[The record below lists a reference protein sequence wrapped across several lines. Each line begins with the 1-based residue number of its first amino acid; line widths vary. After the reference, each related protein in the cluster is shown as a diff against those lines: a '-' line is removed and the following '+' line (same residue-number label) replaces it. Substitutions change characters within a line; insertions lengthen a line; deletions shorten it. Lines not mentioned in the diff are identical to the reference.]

1 MTLIPSVN
9 FIPRIRFSNGSGR
22 RSGADFLRG
31 QLRSLLD
38 KRVGDACHHVARA
51 VCRHWRPRSVKKTW
65 RASLPAPVPIWLATV
80 RGSPRTQADAPTAPV
95 FAAVDV

>member
-1 MTLIPSVN
+1 MTSIPSVN
-9 FIPRIRFSNGSGR
+9 FIPRISFGNGSGR

-51 VCRHWRPRSVKKTW
+51 VCRHRRPSLGQKDVVCPSTGSCSHLARRNARIS
-65 RASLPAPVPIWLATV
+65 SLPGGCTDGTRVC
-80 RGSPRTQADAPTAPV
+80 GG
-95 FAAVDV
+95 